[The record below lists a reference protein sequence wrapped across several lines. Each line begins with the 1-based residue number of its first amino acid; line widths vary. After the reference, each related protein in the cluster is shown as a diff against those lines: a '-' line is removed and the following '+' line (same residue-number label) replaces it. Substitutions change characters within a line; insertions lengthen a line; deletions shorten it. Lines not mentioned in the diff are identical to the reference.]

1 MTDNITPFERM
12 INAVKKVGYTP
23 LEEIF
28 GEDGAHGF
36 MYCNKDVIF
45 YIGEPT
51 GMEWYWKL
59 DGKIAVD
66 NNKSFNKWSQVPFY
80 VWLPESDDEAN
91 RIIEAICFL
100 STNKG
105 YELSNEYG
113 ECHKKFGFDIP
124 NPQIK

>member
-12 INAVKKVGYTP
+12 VNTVKKAGYTP

-36 MYCNKDVIF
+36 MYRSKNVIF

-51 GMEWYWKL
+51 GREWYWKL

-80 VWLPESDDEAN
+80 VWLPETDDEAN
-91 RIIEAICFL
+91 RILGAIRFL
-100 STNKG
+100 STDEG
-105 YELSNEYG
+105 YEISNEYG
-113 ECHKKFGFDIP
+113 TCHKKFGFDKP
-124 NPQIK
+124 EKPF